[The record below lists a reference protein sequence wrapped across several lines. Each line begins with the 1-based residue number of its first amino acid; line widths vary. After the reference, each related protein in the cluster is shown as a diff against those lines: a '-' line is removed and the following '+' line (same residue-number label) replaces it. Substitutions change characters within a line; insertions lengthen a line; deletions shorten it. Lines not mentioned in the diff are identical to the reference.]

1 MVMLSGYWS
10 QLYAD
15 RLRDW
20 HSVQFQAMTHGGPR
34 TEWLWSNF
42 PEPIALHDYRYLG
55 TGFRQRER
63 IKRKKQRWT
72 ARLHR
77 LPMLERHA
85 LLAAIDEAWRIHS
98 PEVTMPPAASPFSP
112 MPGPASPEPARAESS
127 IAENDEGGRHRQ
139 KRARGGQSRRR
150 NTIRGSAVNG

>member
-1 MVMLSGYWS
+1 
-10 QLYAD
+10 
-15 RLRDW
+15 
-20 HSVQFQAMTHGGPR
+20 MTHGGPR

-77 LPMLERHA
+77 LPMLERQA
-85 LLAAIDEAWRIHS
+85 LLAAIDDAWRIPS
-98 PEVTMPPAASPFSP
+98 RQRQRCTIDSGSTIAGNDDAAGSIAILTDAA
-112 MPGPASPEPARAESS
+112 GIARSGEGGSS
-127 IAENDEGGRHRQ
+127 IARNDEGGRHRQ
-139 KRARGGQSRRR
+139 L
-150 NTIRGSAVNG
+150 